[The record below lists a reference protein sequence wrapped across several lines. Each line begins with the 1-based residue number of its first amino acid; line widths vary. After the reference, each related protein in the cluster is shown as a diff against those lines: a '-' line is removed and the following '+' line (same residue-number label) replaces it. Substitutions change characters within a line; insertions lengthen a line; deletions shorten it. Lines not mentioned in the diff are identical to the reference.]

1 MKNSLAKKYSL
12 ISLFLFALPN
22 IIMMVFLSMYV
33 IVDGTFIAKFVGT
46 TALSAVTM
54 VYPLTCLEMAI
65 GIMIATGGSAV
76 IAKEMGE
83 GNFEKAKQFFS
94 MLVVVEISIGFFF
107 AILGNLFMNPIFYL
121 LGISELQY
129 GLAADYLQ
137 ILLWFAPAFFLQT
150 AFQTFFVTAGQP
162 TIGLVVTVAS
172 GVLNIALDYV
182 FMDIF
187 NWGVKGAAVA
197 TGLGYLMA
205 AISGVVFFSL
215 NKNALHFCKFKFEK
229 EILLIVCG
237 NGSSEMVTNLANA
250 VTTFLFNYTFMKYY
264 GEDGVASISILIYFQ
279 YIFTAIYFGF
289 ANGISPIISFKYGE
303 RNVAELKSLLKNGI
317 IFIMGCSIIS
327 FIVARLIAGNV
338 FQAFAP
344 ITSNVYKISMG
355 GFPIHSIG
363 FLLMGISV
371 FASSW
376 FTALSDGKTSAII
389 SFTRTFLLLAIFILV
404 LPMIFGKTGI
414 WLAVPL
420 AETFGLTFSIFY
432 LVKNKDQWINI
443 PLEIEGVE

>member
-1 MKNSLAKKYSL
+1 MTNSLVKKYSL
-12 ISLFLFALPN
+12 GSLFVFALPN
-22 IIMMVFLSMYV
+22 IIMMVFLSMYI
-33 IVDGTFIAKFVGT
+33 IVDGTFISRYVGT

-76 IAKEMGE
+76 IAKAMGE
-83 GNFEKAKQFFS
+83 GKEDKAKQYFT
-94 MLVVVEISIGFFF
+94 MLTCVEVLFGIIFAVFGNIFMDRIFHVIGVS
-107 AILGNLFMNPIFYL
+107 AV
-121 LGISELQY
+121 QY
-129 GLAADYLQ
+129 DLAATYLR
-137 ILLWFAPAFFLQT
+137 ILLWIAPAFFLQT
-150 AFQTFFVTAGQP
+150 AFQTFFVTAGKP
-162 TIGLVVTVAS
+162 TLGLIVTVIA
-172 GVLNIALDYV
+172 GVLNIVLDYI
-182 FMDIF
+182 FMAIMEL
-187 NWGVKGAAVA
+187 GVSGAAVA
-197 TGLGYLMA
+197 TGLGYLVA
-205 AISGVVFFSL
+205 AVSGLIFFCV
-215 NKNALHFCKFKFEK
+215 NKNGLHFCKFKFEK
-229 EILLIVCG
+229 DILLKVCG

-279 YIFTAIYFGF
+279 YIFTAIYFGYS
-289 ANGISPIISFKYGE
+289 NGISPIVSFKYGE
-303 RNVAELKSLLKNGI
+303 RNSKELKSLLKYGV
-317 IFIMGCSIIS
+317 IFIIVCSSVAFVI
-327 FIVARLIAGNV
+327 ARLIAGTV

-404 LPMIFGKTGI
+404 LPQILGTIGI

-420 AETFGLTFSIFY
+420 AEGCGVVLSIFY
-432 LVKNKDQWINI
+432 LIKKKGKWVNVGE
-443 PLEIEGVE
+443 PLN

>member
-1 MKNSLAKKYSL
+1 MTNSLAKKYSL
-12 ISLFLFALPN
+12 GSLFIFALPN
-22 IIMMVFLSMYV
+22 IIMMVFLSMYI
-33 IVDGTFIAKFVGT
+33 IVDGTFISRFVGT

-76 IAKEMGE
+76 IAKAMGE
-83 GNFEKAKQFFS
+83 GKNEKAKQYFS
-94 MLVVVEISIGFFF
+94 MLTCVEVLFGAFF
-107 AILGNLFMNPIFYL
+107 AIFGNLFMEQIFRF
-121 LGISELQY
+121 LGVSAVQHD
-129 GLAADYLQ
+129 LAAGYLR

-150 AFQTFFVTAGQP
+150 AFQTFFVTAGKP
-162 TIGLVVTVAS
+162 TLGLAVTVAA
-172 GVLNIALDYV
+172 GVLNIVLDYI
-182 FMDIF
+182 FMAIF
-187 NWGVKGAAVA
+187 EWGVEGAAVA
-197 TGLGYLMA
+197 TGLGYFIA
-205 AISGVVFFSL
+205 AGSGLVFFCM
-215 NKNALHFCKFKFEK
+215 NKKGLHFCKFKFEK
-229 EILLIVCG
+229 DILLRVCG

-279 YIFTAIYFGF
+279 YIFTAIYFGYS
-289 ANGISPIISFKYGE
+289 NGISPIVSFKYGE
-303 RNVAELKSLLKNGI
+303 RNSKELKSLLKYGVTFI
-317 IFIMGCSIIS
+317 IACSGVS
-327 FIVARLIAGNV
+327 FLIARLIAGSV

-389 SFTRTFLLLAIFILV
+389 SFTRTFLLLAVFILV
-404 LPMIFGKTGI
+404 LPQIFGTTGI

-420 AETFGLTFSIFY
+420 AEACGVILSIFY
-432 LVKNKDQWINI
+432 LIKKKGQWIHI
-443 PLEIEGVE
+443 PTN